1 MATASQQPLNNDKNI
16 SISAW
21 VEKAKTVSAKK
32 LSDKYNKKAYEKAKL
47 NKYTCEFCNVEVL
60 SMRKK
65 QHEKSITHINNEK
78 DYADKLSS
86 IPQEDILIS
95 EIKAHLQRL
104 KNDYFIVP
112 NFIWNNVNPNMTIY
126 VNDAGIKRCENIEN
140 FNPGKTQHIHI
151 NTHEEVRY
159 EKTVGCDCDVCGNNS
174 EKEDSEEESES
185 EEEAVIEPPKPQP
198 KKIIIKK
205 KVIIEEPIIEEPIME
220 EKPKPKKRLIRVNKI
235 VKNEE

>member
-47 NKYTCEFCNVEVL
+47 NKYTCVCCNVDVL
-60 SMRKK
+60 SMRQK
-65 QHEKSITHINNEK
+65 QHEKSKTHIDAVNDSAIK
-78 DYADKLSS
+78 
-86 IPQEDILIS
+86 PEDILIS
-95 EIKAHLQRL
+95 EIKARLQQL
-104 KNDYFIVP
+104 QNDYFIVP
-112 NFIWNNVNPNMTIY
+112 NFIWNNQQPNMTIY
-126 VNDAGIKRCENIEN
+126 VNNASLKRCENIEN
-140 FNPGKTQHIHI
+140 YNALKTAYITI
-151 NTHEEVRY
+151 NTDEEVRY
-159 EKTVGCDCDVCGNNS
+159 EKTVGCYCDVCDNNS
-174 EKEDSEEESES
+174 EKEDSEDESES

-205 KVIIEEPIIEEPIME
+205 KPLMVVKQEPIIEESIME

>member
-47 NKYTCEFCNVEVL
+47 NKYTCECCNVEVL

-65 QHEKSITHINNEK
+65 QHEKSLTHISNEK
-78 DYADKLSS
+78 DYADKLSA
-86 IPQEDILIS
+86 IPEEETLIN
-95 EIKAHLQRL
+95 EIKARLQRL

-112 NFIWNNVNPNMTIY
+112 DFIWNNQNPNMTIY
-126 VNDAGIKRCENIEN
+126 VNDASIKRCENIEN
-140 FNPGKTQHIHI
+140 FNAPKKGYITI

-159 EKTVGCDCDVCGNNS
+159 EKRVGCDCHVCGNNS
-174 EKEDSEEESES
+174 EKE
-185 EEEAVIEPPKPQP
+185 AV
-198 KKIIIKK
+198 
-205 KVIIEEPIIEEPIME
+205 IEEPIIEEPIME